1 MRDILGCA
9 CLHKIFIIRLG
20 VTLSHAA
27 ETLPL
32 YHHCISLCTS
42 ISLSVFLSISSRLC
56 CLSSYT
62 DLLLFLYVLYCLP
75 LLTHVNRTMTYDHT
89 TPSWRSPS
97 LTDLYRYHL
106 VLFFPILFF
115 FHDALPILL
124 HVPMPFSTRE
134 GKRGRGK
141 EGRGKGRGPLYVY
154 ILERSYQINQSSKV
168 LMKKKLRQVVK
179 SVVREG
185 IDTQE
190 LSKSWSRPLGL
201 IILTQ
206 LSL

>member
-20 VTLSHAA
+20 LTLSHAA

-42 ISLSVFLSISSRLC
+42 ISLCVFLSISSRLC

-106 VLFFPILFF
+106 VLFFPLLFF

-190 LSKSWSRPLGL
+190 LV
-201 IILTQ
+201 
-206 LSL
+206 